1 MEFRFVPPD
10 LHQLDQLSA
19 DLVACSAFEDKR
31 PMAGLAGLLD
41 WRLAGR
47 VSELL
52 RTQFAGGAAGEAL
65 LVTGRP
71 RLPFDKL
78 LVLGLGPRSEFNDA
92 RFLAAL
98 DRLVTCAQGLRIK
111 KLVVELPGR
120 GDDLFSPAHAA
131 DLLVEQLRDPFACDG
146 WTLVEPPEAAKV
158 FADQAREASRRVRL
172 VAS

>member
-1 MEFRFVPPD
+1 MEFRFVAPT
-10 LHQLDQLSA
+10 LHRLDELPG
-19 DLVACSAFEDKR
+19 DLVVCGVFEDKR

-47 VSELL
+47 VSKLM
-52 RTQFAGGAAGEAL
+52 RDAFATGKAGESL

-78 LVLGLGPRSEFNDA
+78 LVLGLGERSAFDDA
-92 RFLAAL
+92 RFTSAVEQVLK
-98 DRLVTCAQGLRIK
+98 VAQGLKVK

-131 DLLVEQLRDPFACDG
+131 DLLVGLLRDPFACDG
-146 WTLVEPPEAAKV
+146 
-158 FADQAREASRRVRL
+158 
-172 VAS
+172 